1 MSAPTIPDFIARYTG
16 AIHGLIDGISA
27 SDANAPLVYVQAIAR
42 AVELVRTAQGA
53 GRKVIMVGNGGSAGI
68 ASHQAVDYWKNGGV
82 RAVAFNDASL
92 LTCIGNDLGFE
103 NLFSAPIERFADPE
117 DVVFAIS
124 SSGSSPNILNAAM
137 AARSTGCKLITFSGF
152 AKSNPLRGQGDLNF
166 HVDSHSYGLV
176 EILHL
181 YIIHSI
187 LDAKLQCFDGR
198 DVFDRNKVPSS

>member
-1 MSAPTIPDFIARYTG
+1 MSAPSVPEFITRYSG
-16 AIHGLIDGISA
+16 AIHGLVDGISA
-27 SDANAPLVYVQAIAR
+27 SNANSTLPYAKAIEQ
-42 AVELVRTAQGA
+42 AVELVRSAQAA

-82 RAVAFNDASL
+82 RAIAFNDASL

-124 SSGSSPNILNAAM
+124 SSGASRNILNAVE
-137 AARSTGCKLITFSGF
+137 AARRTGCRLVTFSGF
-152 AKSNPLRGQGDLNF
+152 AVDNPLRTKGDLNF
-166 HVDSHSYGLV
+166 HVASHSYGLV

-181 YIIHSI
+181 YIIHTI
-187 LDAKLQCFDGR
+187 LDAKLQCFDGK
-198 DVFDRNKVPSS
+198 DVFNHNQVIGA

>member
-1 MSAPTIPDFIARYTG
+1 MSAPSVPDFITRYTG
-16 AIHGLIDGISA
+16 AIHGLIDGVSA
-27 SDANAPLVYVQAIAR
+27 SNANGELPYDQAIAH
-42 AVELVRTAQGA
+42 AVELVRVVQAA

-68 ASHQAVDYWKNGGV
+68 ASHQAVDYWKNGGI

-117 DVVFAIS
+117 DLVFAIS
-124 SSGSSPNILNAAM
+124 SSGASPNILNAAK
-137 AARSTGCKLITFSGF
+137 AARTTGCRLVTFSGF
-152 AKSNPLRGQGDLNF
+152 APANPLRSQGDINF
-166 HVDSHSYGLV
+166 HVPSSSYGLV

-187 LDAKLQCFDGR
+187 LDAKMQCFDGR
-198 DVFDRNKVPSS
+198 DIFDKNRVV

>member
-1 MSAPTIPDFIARYTG
+1 MSAPSVPDFIARYTG
-16 AIHGLIDGISA
+16 SIHGLIDGLRA
-27 SDANAPLVYVQAIAR
+27 SNANGELPYMKAIEH
-42 AVELVRTAQGA
+42 AVELVRVAQAA

-68 ASHQAVDYWKNGGV
+68 ASHQAVDYWKNGGI

-117 DVVFAIS
+117 DIVFAIS
-124 SSGSSPNILNAAM
+124 SSGSSPNILNAAKS
-137 AARSTGCKLITFSGF
+137 ARTTGCRLVTFSGF
-152 AKSNPLRGQGDLNF
+152 DAANPLRSQGDINF
-166 HVDSHSYGLV
+166 HVASSSYGLV

-187 LDAKLQCFDGR
+187 LDAKMQCFDGR
-198 DVFDRNKVPSS
+198 DIFFKNTVV

>member
-1 MSAPTIPDFIARYTG
+1 MSAPSVPEFITRYTG
-16 AIHGLIDGISA
+16 AIHGLIDGISG
-27 SDANAPLVYVQAIAR
+27 SNANGPLPYAKAIEH
-42 AVELVRTAQGA
+42 AVELVRVAQAA

-68 ASHQAVDYWKNGGV
+68 ASHQAVDYWKNGGI

-117 DVVFAIS
+117 DLVFAIS
-124 SSGSSPNILNAAM
+124 SSGASPNILNAAK
-137 AARSTGCKLITFSGF
+137 AARTAGCRVVTFSGF
-152 AKSNPLRGQGDLNF
+152 DPANPLHSQGDINF
-166 HVDSHSYGLV
+166 HVASSSYGLV

-187 LDAKLQCFDGR
+187 LDAKMQCFDGR
-198 DVFDRNKVPSS
+198 DIFNKNRVV

>member
-1 MSAPTIPDFIARYTG
+1 MSAPSVPEFITRYTG

-27 SDANAPLVYVQAIAR
+27 SNANGELPYSKAIEH
-42 AVELVRTAQGA
+42 AVELVRVAQAA

-68 ASHQAVDYWKNGGV
+68 ASHQAVDYWKNGGI

-117 DVVFAIS
+117 DLVFAIS
-124 SSGSSPNILNAAM
+124 SSGASPNILNASK
-137 AARSTGCKLITFSGF
+137 AARTTGCRLVTFSGF
-152 AKSNPLRGQGDLNF
+152 DPANPLRSQGDMNF
-166 HVDSHSYGLV
+166 HVASSSYGLV

-187 LDAKLQCFDGR
+187 LDAKMQCFDGR
-198 DVFDRNKVPSS
+198 DIFNKNRVV

>member
-1 MSAPTIPDFIARYTG
+1 MSAPTVPEFIARYTG

-27 SDANAPLVYVQAIAR
+27 GNASGTLPYAQAIAQ
-42 AVELVRTAQGA
+42 AVELVRTSHAA

-103 NLFSAPIERFADPE
+103 QLFAAPIERFADAG
-117 DVVFAIS
+117 DIVFAIS
-124 SSGSSPNILNAAM
+124 SSGTSPNIINAAR
-137 AARSTGCKLITFSGF
+137 AARHAGCTLVTFSGF
-152 AKSNPLRGQGDLNF
+152 GRSNPLRAVGDLNF

-181 YIIHSI
+181 FIIHAI

-198 DVFDRNKVPSS
+198 DVFDRNKVLSP

>member
-1 MSAPTIPDFIARYTG
+1 MSASSITDFIARYTG

-27 SDANAPLVYVQAIAR
+27 SDANGPLAYVQAIAR

-117 DVVFAIS
+117 DIVFAIS
-124 SSGSSPNILNAAM
+124 SSGASPNILNAA
-137 AARSTGCKLITFSGF
+137 RSSRTIGCRLVTFSGF
-152 AKSNPLRGQGDLNF
+152 DPANPLRGQGDLNF
-166 HVDSHSYGLV
+166 HVASLSYGLV
-176 EILHL
+176 EIIHL

-187 LDAKLQCFDGR
+187 LDTKLQCFDGR
-198 DVFDRNKVPSS
+198 DIFDRNKVPSS